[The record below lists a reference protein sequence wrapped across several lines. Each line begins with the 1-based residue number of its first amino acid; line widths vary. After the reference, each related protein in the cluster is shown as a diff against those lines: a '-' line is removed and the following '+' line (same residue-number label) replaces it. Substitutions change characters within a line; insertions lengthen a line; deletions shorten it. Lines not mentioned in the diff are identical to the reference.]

1 MNVAEGSFDFLF
13 NGTDDDDRDNAQG
26 QQNVSKQQ
34 EKKYRQQ
41 EKRNKSQRE
50 NFSFKLMIIRFPR
63 PKLDFP
69 SFSLLILHAVNEHSE
84 QFWKFFVVSLVWV
97 VFCGLF
103 LSPFVMRYEK
113 FTGF

>member
-1 MNVAEGSFDFLF
+1 MNVAEGNFDFLF

-34 EKKYRQQ
+34 EKNRQQ

-69 SFSLLILHAVNEHSE
+69 SFSLLILHAVNERSE
-84 QFWKFFVVSLVWV
+84 
-97 VFCGLF
+97 
-103 LSPFVMRYEK
+103 
-113 FTGF
+113 